1 MIRSTWRKGR
11 RLRRRGG
18 LGWLWRL
25 RRGTGRGWQ
34 VTPCLAWL
42 GTCGALL
49 AGEEA
54 RIKAEMAQQDPEYN
68 FSFLKIAEIVGIAP
82 DSTICL

>member
-1 MIRSTWRKGR
+1 MAEGEGTPSER
-11 RLRRRGG
+11 RA
-18 LGWLWRL
+18 RL
-25 RRGTGRGWQ
+25 AREAEERDRARLAGD
-34 VTPCLAWL
+34 LLSAWL